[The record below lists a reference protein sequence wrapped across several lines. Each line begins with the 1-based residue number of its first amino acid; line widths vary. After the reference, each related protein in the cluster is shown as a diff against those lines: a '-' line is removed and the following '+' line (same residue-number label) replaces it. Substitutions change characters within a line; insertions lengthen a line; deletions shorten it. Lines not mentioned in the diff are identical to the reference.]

1 MPKVSRW
8 EGRGGGEEGR
18 VEEAQIRAKR
28 SRDVKSSPGDTGS
41 ASVITV
47 VPGLAASLVTC
58 TWGHQDALLKPSHAA
73 GIKN

>member
-1 MPKVSRW
+1 MGGAR
-8 EGRGGGEEGR
+8 GREEGR
-18 VEEAQIRAKR
+18 DEEAQIRAKR

-58 TWGHQDALLKPSHAA
+58 TWGHQDVLLKPSHAA